1 MEAYSDA
8 LSGGVLIGVASWIL
22 LAAVGR
28 VSGVSSITSGVLT
41 SKRQTTLWRWA
52 FLFGL
57 VGGGA
62 LFTWLLATPTVEMRS
77 SLMLIPAGF
86 LVGFGTVLGSGCTS
100 GHGVCGLGRRS
111 RRSLMAVALFMVTA
125 MFTVLIVSHMPPAE
139 WWISVVEEGLQWLFR
154 Q

>member
-8 LSGGVLIGVASWIL
+8 LSGGILIGVASWIL
-22 LAAVGR
+22 LAGAGR
-28 VSGVSSITSGVLT
+28 ISGVSSITSGVLT
-41 SKRQTTLWRWA
+41 SKRQSSFWRWA

-62 LFTWLLATPTVEMRS
+62 LFSWLLAVPHVEVRS
-77 SLMLIPAGF
+77 ALMLIPAGF

-111 RRSLMAVALFMVTA
+111 RRSALAVLVFMFTA
-125 MFTVLIVSHMPPAE
+125 MFTVLIVAHMPPAE
-139 WWISVVEEGLQWLFR
+139 WWVALIEEGLQWMFR
-154 Q
+154 R